1 VAGGREDEEVEED
14 SGGWSTTG
22 LRVEDLRSANEDDE
36 AAGASEGRG
45 GGERRW
51 APHDIRRIADERRC
65 DIDRRSNLTVG
76 EFLEQYVKRNKPVMI
91 TGGSLFRDWPA
102 VGGADGGGSGGG
114 ARKGGNTGGTWRR
127 EAFIRKY
134 GKSTLATVRSSD
146 SIAPYRGIGG
156 ETAANGEGAVG
167 AVGAAG
173 AAGGGTTKF
182 MTVEEYI
189 NTPEQGWKSKQTS
202 SGGYAGSTTYMWPG
216 AAAGGAGGGS
226 GGAMGSTDGVG
237 GQGGGPPTRSVRST
251 PPRDREGSV
260 SSKSGS
266 IGSDSDS
273 DSGSGS
279 RRDSG
284 GTGRQHH
291 QQQKE
296 QQQPSSSNKAYSFGG
311 IDVFAAGLAEDFIVP
326 DLVWKSFRW
335 YARKWKTN
343 ARDTATAAAVSS
355 SPAATRSERALLEQQ
370 AAARRRTLFYLGRA
384 GTGAQMHS
392 HTPALNLLAFGR
404 KKWFLAVS

>member
-1 VAGGREDEEVEED
+1 MGGLLGLAMAQFQAGDTDQALDAMTAYYAAAAAAWPRKVRGYRGTRAVRRGLLFLRFLEDKVGSRTHAQAQGQAHVHAQAQVQGSSGDDGNVGNVDTRTENVAGGREDEEVEED

-189 NTPEQGWKSKQTS
+189 NTPEQG
-202 SGGYAGSTTYMWPG
+202 
-216 AAAGGAGGGS
+216 
-226 GGAMGSTDGVG
+226 
-237 GQGGGPPTRSVRST
+237 
-251 PPRDREGSV
+251 
-260 SSKSGS
+260 
-266 IGSDSDS
+266 
-273 DSGSGS
+273 
-279 RRDSG
+279 
-284 GTGRQHH
+284 
-291 QQQKE
+291 
-296 QQQPSSSNKAYSFGG
+296 
-311 IDVFAAGLAEDFIVP
+311 
-326 DLVWKSFRW
+326 
-335 YARKWKTN
+335 
-343 ARDTATAAAVSS
+343 
-355 SPAATRSERALLEQQ
+355 
-370 AAARRRTLFYLGRA
+370 
-384 GTGAQMHS
+384 
-392 HTPALNLLAFGR
+392 
-404 KKWFLAVS
+404 